1 MDDQTKIRKILI
13 ADDDEALRRLYEVE
27 FKSKNYT
34 VITAKDGDD
43 CIQKTLSEK
52 PDVILLDVMMPNK
65 DGIAA
70 LRTLKENADV
80 STIPVLMLTN
90 FGQEELIKN
99 AMQLGANDYL
109 LKYRVTPAEMSEKVN
124 QLLNPP
130 KIQL

>member
-1 MDDQTKIRKILI
+1 
-13 ADDDEALRRLYEVE
+13 
-27 FKSKNYT
+27 
-34 VITAKDGDD
+34 
-43 CIQKTLSEK
+43 
-52 PDVILLDVMMPNK
+52 
-65 DGIAA
+65 
-70 LRTLKENADV
+70 
-80 STIPVLMLTN
+80 MLTN

>member
-70 LRTLKENADV
+70 
-80 STIPVLMLTN
+80 
-90 FGQEELIKN
+90 
-99 AMQLGANDYL
+99 
-109 LKYRVTPAEMSEKVN
+109 
-124 QLLNPP
+124 
-130 KIQL
+130 